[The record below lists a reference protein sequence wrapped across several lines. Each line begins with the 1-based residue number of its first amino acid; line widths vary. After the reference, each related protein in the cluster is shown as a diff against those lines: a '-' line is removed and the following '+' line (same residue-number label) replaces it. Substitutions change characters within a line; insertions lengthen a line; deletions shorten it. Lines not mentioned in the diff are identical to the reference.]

1 MATPSGKDDSD
12 PRQEK
17 EPYERNPVQ
26 HWADP
31 VQAVIQA
38 ALQLNGGSTA
48 LPPATRKPNPALDQP
63 LGLSGLLASAAGIDA
78 ADEDDAGG
86 AHEKQ
91 DADSSASSGDEASLG
106 DGVGAEGDEDND
118 DDDDEQLSRP
128 KAIQPPP
135 PKTWPTFLISLTF
148 FFLFRI
154 FILLVLTA
162 LVPFR
167 DSQTAQTGIESYVS
181 GTQSRKTN
189 PESQEIS
196 AQETSQAN
204 DYTRARRTFCHSAGQ
219 GPGREHERRH
229 PIRKDGF
236 WAGTSNPPRNGRNTA
251 GLAIINPCFRHR

>member
-48 LPPATRKPNPALDQP
+48 LPPATRKPNHALDQP

-135 PKTWPTFLISLTF
+135 RRLGLPSSSHSRSSSSSASSFSSSSQLSFPSAILKLPKPASNRMFLGHKAAKRTPNRKKSAPKKRVKLMTTREQDAHF
-148 FFLFRI
+148 VT
-154 FILLVLTA
+154 VLAKDLEESMKDDTQFERTA
-162 LVPFR
+162 
-167 DSQTAQTGIESYVS
+167 S
-181 GTQSRKTN
+181 GRV
-189 PESQEIS
+189 
-196 AQETSQAN
+196 
-204 DYTRARRTFCHSAGQ
+204 RRTPLAT
-219 GPGREHERRH
+219 
-229 PIRKDGF
+229 DGTLLG
-236 WAGTSNPPRNGRNTA
+236 WQS
-251 GLAIINPCFRHR
+251 